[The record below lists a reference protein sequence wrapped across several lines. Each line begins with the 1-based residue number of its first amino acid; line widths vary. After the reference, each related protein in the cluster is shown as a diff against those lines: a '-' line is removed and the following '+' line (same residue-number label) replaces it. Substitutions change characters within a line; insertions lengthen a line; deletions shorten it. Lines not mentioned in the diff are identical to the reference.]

1 MLWCKL
7 ISTNPFW
14 ISLRVQFTLAES
26 KDVQNRLD
34 KREDSA
40 PFLFQLDQ
48 RLRGRKSY
56 EANFFM
62 NYGCTLFSCFK
73 IRRFSLQAF
82 LLWRRNVWGMNLNWR
97 ILSFFLHGFEVKVSG
112 YKKVPESKVEIMW
125 KVTKQF
131 TPKPPDSSHFLH
143 HFRGNLNLKLQPLCF
158 PFHTSNVWSLAL
170 GVNDLFP

>member
-1 MLWCKL
+1 MFRTDWINVKTPPLFCFSLTKGCVAVKV
-7 ISTNPFW
+7 TKR
-14 ISLRVQFTLAES
+14 ISLWTMDARCFHALKLGASVY
-26 KDVQNRLD
+26 RL
-34 KREDSA
+34 
-40 PFLFQLDQ
+40 
-48 RLRGRKSY
+48 SY
-56 EANFFM
+56 FGEETC
-62 NYGCTLFSCFK
+62 GGWIWTDGFSRC
-73 IRRFSLQAF
+73 
-82 LLWRRNVWGMNLNWR
+82 
-97 ILSFFLHGFEVKVSG
+97 FLHGFEVKVSG

>member
-62 NYGCTLFSCFK
+62 NYGCTLFYFGEETCEGW
-73 IRRFSLQAF
+73 IWTDGFS
-82 LLWRRNVWGMNLNWR
+82 RC
-97 ILSFFLHGFEVKVSG
+97 FLHGFEVKVSG